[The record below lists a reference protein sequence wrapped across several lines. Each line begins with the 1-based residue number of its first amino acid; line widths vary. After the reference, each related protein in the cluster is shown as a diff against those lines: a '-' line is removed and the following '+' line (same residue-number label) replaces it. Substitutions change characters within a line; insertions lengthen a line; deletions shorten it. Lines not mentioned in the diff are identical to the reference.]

1 MLSIILNRRQLCD
14 LELLANGAFKPLE
27 GFMGQ
32 GDYECVL
39 EEARLVDSTLWT
51 IPIVLSVSEDTA
63 KQIAHGDRLALRDAE
78 GFMLASLCVTDLWR
92 PDREREAEAIYGTL
106 SRQHPGVRFLLEE
119 TQPIYVGGSIE
130 IVELPIHYDFELL
143 RYTTSEL
150 CQEFLTMGW
159 DSVIALQTSKTVHRL
174 ERDLIIDLAKTK
186 SSKVLLLPI
195 VGETEPGNLE
205 YFSRVKCC
213 QAMLSHLPVN
223 LATLCLL
230 PLAMR
235 MAGPRETLLNSI
247 IHRNYGCSAF
257 VVGPDDSS
265 PPIIDSGERFYQQ
278 YESQE
283 YLATYA
289 EEVGIEM
296 VPIEERRY
304 SASREIFMPIS
315 VAESENEPT
324 NNDYSEKDLRRAL
337 SAGEV
342 TPDWFSF
349 PNVIDCL
356 SKVYP
361 PISRVGYT
369 LFFTGFSGSGKSTLA
384 RMIEAKL
391 IEDDPRPVTLLDGDI
406 VRQHLS
412 SELGYSRS
420 HRDLNIRRIG
430 FVANQISKNGGVAIC
445 APIAPYRIVRREVRS
460 LIEQYGVFVEIHLS
474 TPLFVCEGRDR
485 KGLYAKARAGEIPD
499 FTGVSD
505 PYEIPEKAEIMIDT
519 STSTK
524 ADSCSAILSYLLAR
538 GLVQTGANRY
548 K

>member
-1 MLSIILNRRQLCD
+1 
-14 LELLANGAFKPLE
+14 
-27 GFMGQ
+27 
-32 GDYECVL
+32 
-39 EEARLVDSTLWT
+39 
-51 IPIVLSVSEDTA
+51 
-63 KQIAHGDRLALRDAE
+63 
-78 GFMLASLCVTDLWR
+78 
-92 PDREREAEAIYGTL
+92 
-106 SRQHPGVRFLLEE
+106 
-119 TQPIYVGGSIE
+119 
-130 IVELPIHYDFELL
+130 
-143 RYTTSEL
+143 
-150 CQEFLTMGW
+150 
-159 DSVIALQTSKTVHRL
+159 
-174 ERDLIIDLAKTK
+174 
-186 SSKVLLLPI
+186 
-195 VGETEPGNLE
+195 
-205 YFSRVKCC
+205 
-213 QAMLSHLPVN
+213 MLSHLPAN

-235 MAGPRETLLNSI
+235 MAGPRETLLNGI

-265 PPIIDSGERFYQQ
+265 PPVMDSGERFYQQ

-283 YLATYA
+283 YLAAYA

-304 SASREIFMPIS
+304 SASREIFIPIS

-324 NNDYSEKDLRRAL
+324 NNNYSERDLRRAL

-342 TPDWFSF
+342 MPDWFSF

-391 IEDDPRPVTLLDGDI
+391 IESDPRPVTLLDGDI

-474 TPLFVCEGRDR
+474 TPLLVCEGRDR
-485 KGLYAKARAGEIPD
+485 KGLYAKARAGEIPYRRTRHTRFQWTIFVATHD
-499 FTGVSD
+499 CKSRRNVLEARICVYF
-505 PYEIPEKAEIMIDT
+505 
-519 STSTK
+519 STPP
-524 ADSCSAILSYLLAR
+524 
-538 GLVQTGANRY
+538 VQLGNFQKR
-548 K
+548 